1 MQIPYIHEAKCS
13 DVWGVCVSDQTHQ
26 LFASQLES
34 KQFVQKTESSRNN
47 ATSPN
52 STHLQRY
59 NEKRI
64 IIYTKGLFLKTE
76 PLATPNNRVQIF

>member
-1 MQIPYIHEAKCS
+1 MASNQGMSKGKRLLNKRGLIVILGNLMQKEIPYIHEAKCS
-13 DVWGVCVSDQTHQ
+13 DVRGVCVSDQTHQ

-52 STHLQRY
+52 STHLQR
-59 NEKRI
+59 
-64 IIYTKGLFLKTE
+64 
-76 PLATPNNRVQIF
+76 